1 MKFHELVFRIMTSK
15 YDNFEILSVKT
26 CWLTKNELYKND
38 TKDVSENANAEVFS
52 QLRESDNQ
60 SWSEF
65 L

>member
-1 MKFHELVFRIMTSK
+1 MTSR
-15 YDNFEILSVKT
+15 YDSFEILSVRT

-38 TKDVSENANAEVFS
+38 TKDVSENASVEVFS
-52 QLRESDNQ
+52 QLSESDSQ